1 MTQETAFQSAWK
13 IVETEAHV
21 IFAKVV
27 VLPQVWALTGGLR
40 KYTGCILNT
49 KKKKKLAW
57 LCISDAVVGCHRL
70 DTISIFF
77 TIKRSLLE

>member
-49 KKKKKLAW
+49 KKKKNLHGYA
-57 LCISDAVVGCHRL
+57 
-70 DTISIFF
+70 
-77 TIKRSLLE
+77 

>member
-49 KKKKKLAW
+49 KKKKTCMAM
-57 LCISDAVVGCHRL
+57 H
-70 DTISIFF
+70 
-77 TIKRSLLE
+77 KRRRCGLSSA